1 MEQVF
6 ESVKDIEKQIAGF
19 ISQDEKTAEAVM
31 IENAAVALEKYVRK
45 ACSKTKS
52 RVTVLCGSGNN
63 GADGYTLCRRL
74 AGSCRL
80 NVIKVK
86 NPKSFHCISAS
97 DNLINVFQATSSD
110 IYFYDLNLMQ
120 GSTSVEKV
128 ISKSDVVVDC
138 IFGTG
143 FHGTVDSNIQKLF
156 EVVNNSKAYRIACD
170 IPSGL
175 DVTGENISSL
185 TLEEKKKVVFAADRT
200 VSMLALKIGLFSDAA
215 KDIAGKISVCAIG
228 VSDSLF
234 RLCSEKVSLNN
245 KIYLLEK
252 SDVKCPVRKEE
263 NVHKGK
269 FGHICV
275 MAGDKA
281 GAAILS
287 SAAGLK
293 TGAGLASVVVNN
305 NCDYEHFKIPASI
318 MISSDIPSTATAVVV
333 GPGFGR
339 NNDFEKV
346 ISELKIM
353 DCPDKAFVFDA
364 DSFYYKELIDFLI
377 KNSSEKNSCKIV
389 LTPHPKE
396 FANLLNLAGLG
407 DFSVKQVCDNR
418 LELSR
423 KFCEKF
429 TDVVLVLKGANS
441 FITVNDTTYICNSG
455 SSSLAKGGSG
465 DVLSGVIA
473 SLLAQKYDARDAAIH
488 GVLMHAL
495 ASRKVKKNYSLTPE
509 LLIENL

>member
-6 ESVKDIEKQIAGF
+6 ESVKEIEKQIAVF
-19 ISQDEKTAEAVM
+19 ISQDEKTAETVM
-31 IENAAVALEKYVRK
+31 IENTAIALEKYVRK

-74 AGSCRL
+74 AGSCKV
-80 NVIKVK
+80 NVVKVK
-86 NPKSFHCISAS
+86 EPKSLHCVSAS
-97 DNLINVFQATSSD
+97 ENLINVFQSTSAD
-110 IYFYDLNLMQ
+110 INFYDFNLMQ
-120 GSTSVEKV
+120 GSTSIEKI

-143 FHGTVDSNIQKLF
+143 FHGTVDSDIQKLF
-156 EVVNNSKAYRIACD
+156 SVVNNAKTYRIACD

-175 DVTGENISSL
+175 DSTGENISSL
-185 TLEEKKKVVFAADRT
+185 SLEEKKKAVFAADRT
-200 VSMLALKIGLFSDAA
+200 VSMGAHKIGLFSDAA
-215 KDIAGKISVCAIG
+215 KDIAGKISVAAIG

-234 RLCSEKVSLNN
+234 RLCSEKVSEKN

-252 SDVKCPVRKEE
+252 SDVKCPVRKED

-287 SAAGLK
+287 SSAGFK
-293 TGAGLASVVVNN
+293 SGAGLASVVVSN

-318 MISSDIPSTATAVVV
+318 MVSSEIPSAATAFVV

-339 NNDFEKV
+339 NNDFEKI
-346 ISELKIM
+346 ISELKIK
-353 DCPDKAFVFDA
+353 DCADKAFVFDA

-377 KNSSEKNSCKIV
+377 ENSSEKNNCKIV

-423 KFCEKF
+423 KFCQKF
-429 TDVVLVLKGANS
+429 PGIVLVVKGANP
-441 FITVNDTTYICNSG
+441 FITVNDTTFICNSG
-455 SSSLAKGGSG
+455 SNSLAKGGSG

-473 SLLAQKYDARDAAIH
+473 SLLAQKYDAKDAAIH
-488 GVLMHAL
+488 GVLMHAA
-495 ASRKVKKNYSLTPE
+495 ASRKVKENYSLTPE
-509 LLIENL
+509 MLIENL